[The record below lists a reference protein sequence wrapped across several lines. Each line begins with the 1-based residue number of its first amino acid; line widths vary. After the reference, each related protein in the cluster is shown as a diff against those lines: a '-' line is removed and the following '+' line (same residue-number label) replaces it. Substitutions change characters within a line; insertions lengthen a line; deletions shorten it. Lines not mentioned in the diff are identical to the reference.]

1 MKKRRETN
9 KSDQGMVMALGFFDG
24 VHKGHQALLK
34 KVIEISENDHLESG
48 VMTFVKHPL
57 TLIFPAYT
65 PDLIT
70 TNDEKVKII
79 HSLGIQHVYLDDFNE
94 KLMNLSSENFIRDY
108 LLVKYNIKHLVV
120 GFNYTF
126 GYKGAGNVE
135 TLKKYGKKYHF
146 GVSVVSPC
154 IIDGEP
160 VSSTRIRGLIKAG
173 KVDETPLRS
182 SSILFPF
189 LFLVNIKFSTPAEPR
204 SFIKNI

>member
-1 MKKRRETN
+1 MNKRRETN

-70 TNDEKVKII
+70 TNDEKVTII

-94 KLMNLSSENFIRDY
+94 KLKNRPAKINMI
-108 LLVKYNIKHLVV
+108 
-120 GFNYTF
+120 
-126 GYKGAGNVE
+126 
-135 TLKKYGKKYHF
+135 
-146 GVSVVSPC
+146 
-154 IIDGEP
+154 
-160 VSSTRIRGLIKAG
+160 LIW
-173 KVDETPLRS
+173 EH
-182 SSILFPF
+182 I
-189 LFLVNIKFSTPAEPR
+189 
-204 SFIKNI
+204 